1 MDEQLSCEDLFLV
14 TIKGVVKRVGQLTR
28 FRRDVHRSP
37 RWLPGLL
44 ITPAARPRASC
55 GPRRAI
61 SSEQSLLR
69 PLLHRMF
76 EPICAPRSQARAVRP
91 AMGKKRSA
99 AQLEVLKAATAA
111 RHDGA
116 SSPTISEPL
125 NESPALVAR
134 SAAALTSPQ
143 VTAYPFRSVGGSAQS
158 GWAV

>member
-1 MDEQLSCEDLFLV
+1 
-14 TIKGVVKRVGQLTR
+14 
-28 FRRDVHRSP
+28 
-37 RWLPGLL
+37 
-44 ITPAARPRASC
+44 
-55 GPRRAI
+55 
-61 SSEQSLLR
+61 
-69 PLLHRMF
+69 
-76 EPICAPRSQARAVRP
+76 
-91 AMGKKRSA
+91 MGKKRSA